1 MQTGT
6 EPPADVQAGNVGDF
20 SKSAGQASDPTA
32 SAGSKRPRTECSST
46 EKAPL
51 GGMGGGQSG
60 SPAAGAV
67 GDDAD
72 EGQWLTIVNGRPS
85 KRRKKPPKKGSGN
98 YPSISFSSHARL
110 QSKIQVTDLRS
121 LILYV
126 FADGAA
132 PQWIAVSHRPQFRKM
147 VVIMVP
153 GLEEAMFKL
162 NVDFASFEEHRLTSG
177 AVQTSPDDYY
187 PRKLQAEQLPEA
199 LKPFGNIFTHLWP
212 VRATADERGPMP
224 RMHSPM
230 ITMLRVPLPKSK
242 DKGPRP
248 VQDQAGWRDE
258 RTRISEFIATPQ
270 EYMENRFSL
279 HPAMLPDE
287 ESRRAFVDPDGWVHT
302 AVSTLEDGHVPEA
315 EIEQGSITAGREIF
329 AIDCEMCRTGPTNND
344 LSLTRIT
351 VLAWDGEVVMDEL
364 VKPDLPILDYLT
376 RFSGITEEML
386 EPVTTTLADIQKRL
400 LELLHPRAIIVGHSL
415 DSDLK
420 ALQLTH
426 PFVVDTSIL
435 FPNPSAPNGKH
446 SLKHL
451 ASKFLNRQVQV
462 HEDSGKGHD
471 SREDALTAL
480 DLVKKKCEKGRGWGI
495 GGEHKE
501 TLFKRLARSG
511 TAYRAQAGPEA
522 TGGVASGKSTAAVD
536 WGDAGWAQYHD
547 ADIFI
552 PCKSD
557 ASVEAG
563 VVRAVQGDADGKEI
577 RAGGVD
583 FVWARMRELEALR
596 GWWNNNRAGGS
607 DTSGPPSVHELER
620 RLGFHSEDGGG
631 NPKDQRPVLEAAV
644 ASLAQR
650 IARIHE
656 ALPPCTALMLFSGSG
671 DPREME
677 RLRAQQARFKAE
689 YNTPGIKWDQ
699 VSVKWT
705 DEEDQALRKAI
716 RAARNGLGFIAVK

>member
-1 MQTGT
+1 MGA
-6 EPPADVQAGNVGDF
+6 EPPADAQAGSAGDL
-20 SKSAGQASDPTA
+20 STPAGQAPDLIAP
-32 SAGSKRPRTECSST
+32 AGSKRPRTECSPT
-46 EKAPL
+46 GKTPL
-51 GGMGGGQSG
+51 GGMEGGQDG
-60 SPAAGAV
+60 SSAPGAV
-67 GDDAD
+67 GDDNE

-85 KRRKKPPKKGSGN
+85 KRRKKAPKKGSGS

-121 LILYV
+121 LVLYI

-162 NVDFASFEEHRLTSG
+162 NVDFASFEGRRLTSG
-177 AVQTSPDDYY
+177 SVETSPDDYY
-187 PRKLQAEQLPEA
+187 PRKLEAAQLPEA
-199 LKPFGNIFTHLWP
+199 LRPFASIFPHLWP
-212 VRATADERGPMP
+212 VRATADERGSVP
-224 RMHSPM
+224 RMHSPVT
-230 ITMLRVPLPKSK
+230 TMLMVPLPKSK
-242 DKGPRP
+242 DKGPRL
-248 VQDQAGWRDE
+248 VQDKPGWKDV

-270 EYMENRFSL
+270 EYIENKFSM

-302 AVSTLEDGHVPEA
+302 AVGTLRDGDVPEA
-315 EIEQGSITAGREIF
+315 EIEQGSITAGREVF

-400 LELLHPRAIIVGHSL
+400 LELLRPRAILVGHSL

-420 ALQLTH
+420 ALQLAH

-451 ASKFLNRQVQV
+451 ASKFLNRQVQMN
-462 HEDSGKGHD
+462 EGSSKGHD
-471 SREDALTAL
+471 SHEDALTAL
-480 DLVKKKCEKGRGWGI
+480 DLVKKKCEKGREWGA
-495 GGEHKE
+495 GGETKE

-536 WGDAGWAQYHD
+536 WGDAGWSQYND

-563 VVRAVQGDADGKEI
+563 IVRAVQGDADGKEI

-596 GWWNNNRAGGS
+596 GWWNNNRSGS
-607 DTSGPPSVHELER
+607 NEANGPPSAHELER
-620 RLGFHSEDGGG
+620 RLGFHGEDGGDRTD
-631 NPKDQRPVLEAAV
+631 DQRPVLEAAV

-650 IARIHE
+650 ITRIHE
-656 ALPPCTALMLFSGSG
+656 ALPPCTALVLFSGSG

-699 VSVKWT
+699 LSVKWT
-705 DEEDQALRKAI
+705 DEENQALRKAM
-716 RAARNGLGFIAVK
+716 RDARNGIGFIAVK

>member
-1 MQTGT
+1 MGAQ
-6 EPPADVQAGNVGDF
+6 PPANAQAGSAGDMSTF
-20 SKSAGQASDPTA
+20 GGQASDLIA
-32 SAGSKRPRTECSST
+32 SVGSKRPRTECGST
-46 EKAPL
+46 GKTPL
-51 GGMGGGQSG
+51 GGTDG
-60 SPAAGAV
+60 SQDGSSALGAV
-67 GDDAD
+67 GDDND
-72 EGQWLTIVNGRPS
+72 EGWMTIINGRPS
-85 KRRKKPPKKGSGN
+85 KRRKKAPKKGSGS
-98 YPSISFSSHARL
+98 YPSISFSAQARL

-121 LILYV
+121 LILYL
-126 FADGAA
+126 FTDGAA

-162 NVDFASFEEHRLTSG
+162 DVDFANFEECRLTSG

-187 PRKLQAEQLPEA
+187 PRKLEAVQLPEA
-199 LKPFGNIFTHLWP
+199 VRPFASIFQHLWP
-212 VRATADERGPMP
+212 VRATADERGSVP
-224 RMHSPM
+224 RMHSPVT
-230 ITMLRVPLPKSK
+230 TMLMVPLPKSK
-242 DKGPRP
+242 EKGPRL
-248 VQDQAGWRDE
+248 VQDKPGWKDV
-258 RTRISEFIATPQ
+258 RTRISEFVSTPQ
-270 EYMENRFSL
+270 EYIEHKFSL
-279 HPAMLPDE
+279 HPAMLSDE

-302 AVSTLEDGHVPEA
+302 TVNKLQDGDVPEA

-386 EPVTTTLADIQKRL
+386 EPVTTTLADIQKRM
-400 LELLHPRAIIVGHSL
+400 LELLHPRAILVGHSL

-420 ALQLTH
+420 ALQLAH

-451 ASKFLNRQVQV
+451 ASKFLNRQVQMN
-462 HEDSGKGHD
+462 EGSSKGHD
-471 SREDALTAL
+471 SHEDALTAL
-480 DLVKKKCEKGRGWGI
+480 DLVKKKCEKGREWGI
-495 GGEHKE
+495 GGETKE
-501 TLFKRLARSG
+501 TLFRRLRRSG
-511 TAYRAQAGPEA
+511 TAYRAQAGPSA

-536 WGDAGWAQYHD
+536 WGDAGWSQYND

-563 VVRAVQGDADGKEI
+563 IVRAVQGDADGKEI

-596 GWWNNNRAGGS
+596 GWWNNTRAGS
-607 DTSGPPSVHELER
+607 NEANRPPSAHELEK
-620 RLGFHSEDGGG
+620 RLGFHGEDGAG
-631 NPKDQRPVLEAAV
+631 DQRPVLEVAV
-644 ASLAQR
+644 ASLAHR
-650 IARIHE
+650 ITRIHE

-677 RLRAQQARFKAE
+677 RLRTQQARFKAE
-689 YNTPGIKWDQ
+689 YNTPGMKWDQ
-699 VSVKWT
+699 LSVKWT

-716 RAARNGLGFIAVK
+716 RDARNGIGFIAVK